1 MALFRSWNVDEN
13 RRLQTG
19 THYLGVD
26 KGMQLTLHSLFRH
39 RYKALIT
46 TRPAYKQKP

>member
-1 MALFRSWNVDEN
+1 VDEN

>member
-1 MALFRSWNVDEN
+1 
-13 RRLQTG
+13 
-19 THYLGVD
+19 
-26 KGMQLTLHSLFRH
+26 MQHTLHSLFRH